1 MKIILMLTSL
11 LAFNVM
17 AGPVNINSADASTLA
32 ASLQGIGQKK
42 AEDIVRYRDENG
54 MFKTADDL
62 TNIKGI
68 GNKTIDKNRDDI
80 LLADPKPT
88 KKSP

>member
-68 GNKTIDKNRDDI
+68 GDKTIDKNRDDI